1 MVGFMFLIMLGLIFI
16 GVPVAFS
23 ILGSGIW
30 FLLATDIKPLALVC
44 QRAVTGLD
52 SFPLLAV
59 PLFVFVGDLM
69 DRGGISKRMIRWAES
84 LLGWMPGGLGVVTI
98 VSCAVFAALT
108 GSGPATVAVIG
119 SIMIP
124 SLVKNGY
131 PLKTAAGMAA
141 AGGALGPIIP
151 PSIPMIIYGV
161 TMGISIPQMF
171 VAGIVPG
178 LFLAGL
184 LIVVNMIIAIRNPEI
199 LRHRGTAF
207 SIREVLKNTWSAL
220 GALLLPVIIL
230 GGIYSGIFT
239 PTESA
244 GVGVGYALFVGIFV
258 YREIRIFDIPKALV
272 KSKETAAMVD
282 IIIAAA
288 NLLSWIMSVT
298 QVSTYIIGVLSG
310 IITNKYTYLLVLMVL
325 LFVVGALM
333 DTVAAIII
341 IAPVIVPMG
350 IGLGLDPLHLGMIF
364 VINLVI
370 GYVTPPFGYNL
381 FTAGSVTGLKFN
393 DVVKGVLPFLLI
405 EMAAV
410 MVFAYVPGIITWLP
424 EVLGS

>member
-1 MVGFMFLIMLGLIFI
+1 MVGIMFIIMLALIFV

-30 FLLATDIKPLALVC
+30 FLLATDMKPLALVC

-69 DRGGISKRMIRWAES
+69 DRGGISRRMIRWAES
-84 LLGWMPGGLGVVTI
+84 FLGWMPGGLGVVTI

-108 GSGPATVAVIG
+108 GSGPATVAAIG

-131 PLKTAAGMAA
+131 PMKTAAGMAA

-161 TMGISIPQMF
+161 TMGVSIPQMF

-178 LFLAGL
+178 LLLAAL
-184 LIVVNMIIAIRNPEI
+184 LILVNLVIAVKNPEI
-199 LRHRGTAF
+199 LRHRGTSF
-207 SIREVLKNTWSAL
+207 SIKEVLKNTWSAL

-230 GGIYSGIFT
+230 GGIYSGVFT

-244 GVGVGYALFVGIFV
+244 AVGVVYALFVGIFV
-258 YREIRIFDIPKALV
+258 YREIKLSDLPKALV
-272 KSKETAAMVD
+272 KSMETAAM
-282 IIIAAA
+282 
-288 NLLSWIMSVT
+288 LS
-298 QVSTYIIGVLSG
+298 
-310 IITNKYTYLLVLMVL
+310 
-325 LFVVGALM
+325 
-333 DTVAAIII
+333 
-341 IAPVIVPMG
+341 
-350 IGLGLDPLHLGMIF
+350 
-364 VINLVI
+364 
-370 GYVTPPFGYNL
+370 
-381 FTAGSVTGLKFN
+381 
-393 DVVKGVLPFLLI
+393 LI
-405 EMAAV
+405 H
-410 MVFAYVPGIITWLP
+410 I
-424 EVLGS
+424 

>member
-108 GSGPATVAVIG
+108 GSGPATVAAIG

-244 GVGVGYALFVGIFV
+244 AVGVVYALFVGIFV
-258 YREIRIFDIPKALV
+258 YREIRISDIPKALV
-272 KSKETAAMVD
+272 KSMETAAMVD

-310 IITNKYTYLLVLMVL
+310 IITNKYTNLLVLMVL

-333 DTVAAIII
+333 DT
-341 IAPVIVPMG
+341 
-350 IGLGLDPLHLGMIF
+350 
-364 VINLVI
+364 
-370 GYVTPPFGYNL
+370 
-381 FTAGSVTGLKFN
+381 
-393 DVVKGVLPFLLI
+393 
-405 EMAAV
+405 
-410 MVFAYVPGIITWLP
+410 
-424 EVLGS
+424 

>member
-1 MVGFMFLIMLGLIFI
+1 MIGIMFLIMIVMIFA

-23 ILGSGIW
+23 ILGSGIF
-30 FLLATDIKPLALVC
+30 FLLETGMKPLTLVC

-69 DRGGISKRMIRWAES
+69 DRGGISKRMIKWAES
-84 LLGWMPGGLGVVTI
+84 LLGWLPGGLGIVTI
-98 VSCAVFAALT
+98 VSCAIFAALT
-108 GSGPATVAVIG
+108 GSGPATVAAIG

-131 PLKTAAGMAA
+131 PIKTAAGMAA

-161 TMGISIPQMF
+161 TMSVSIPKMF

-178 LFLAGL
+178 VTLMLL
-184 LIVVNMIIAIRNPEI
+184 LIGVNAVIAVRNPEI
-199 LRHRGTAF
+199 LKYKGEKF
-207 SIREVLKNTWSAL
+207 SFREFLKNTWAAL
-220 GALLLPVIIL
+220 GALLLPILIL
-230 GGIYSGIFT
+230 GGIYSGVFT
-239 PTESA
+239 PTEA
-244 GVGVGYALFVGIFV
+244 AAVGVVYALFVGIFV
-258 YREIRIFDIPKALV
+258 YREIKISDLPKALV
-272 KSKETAAMVD
+272 KSMETAAMVD
-282 IIIAAA
+282 FIIAAA

-298 QVSTYIIGVLSG
+298 QISNQIVGALSVF
-310 IITNKYTYLLVLMVL
+310 ITNKYIYLLVLMLL
-325 LFVVGALM
+325 LFIVGALM

-341 IAPVIVPMG
+341 IAPVIVPLG
-350 IGLGLDPLHLGMIF
+350 ITLGLDPLHLGMIF

-381 FTAGSVTGLKFN
+381 FTACSVTGLKFN
-393 DVVKGVLPFLLI
+393 DIVKGVWPFLLI

-410 MVFAYVPGIITWLP
+410 MIFAYVPVLITWLP
-424 EVLGS
+424 GLLG